1 MFKCSTPSSSSKSLQ
16 RRPWSYQRRS
26 YPMLVSPLQ
35 NCTGGFK
42 IKHRLDSGPEISMRG
57 FKSDQDSGLQHWIMA
72 SSLLQKRRIVGL
84 LSCYPNCFTNL
95 IRQVVVLVRSH
106 LPRPFN
112 STHSDGSKEGWD
124 NGLHTTQVQT
134 QVLTLLTPVLGWLSS
149 DRLVDF
155 GPPEVWMSGW
165 VRRNYAL
172 GWNTETMDVYP
183 QEDGIV
189 VGYIQ
194 SLGFGFQYLSMLNL
208 CSEFSACS
216 IIMIH
221 TSTWNESESA
231 QVGLG
236 FTDGVFF
243 LWLGPGRRLFDRAP
257 LTLGTPGLC
266 DNYNC
271 PRSRAYLKGSRLDGF
286 SALEIKVEHWDHRDS
301 ERWINCRYRCP
312 GPVRS
317 QIQFGLRIPTT
328 EITITSILTSKPSRN
343 DRQIKLDAYLGTLY
357 CSKPHWF
364 SEGSSWYDDWLGFT
378 AIIPVIRSSGRH
390 TKAVRTRASRA
401 VCADLVYPT
410 GAKRDASRGLER
422 DESDS
427 PVSNPRVRADST
439 RFRRGDRLC
448 AEPVEGYWQ
457 IRRGPGRRP
466 VPRPMHVEAC
476 AAGEE
481 RAYAWMCR
489 DCLPAWRRTGRVC
502 VGEGMRAAGVVGW
515 AKVGGLRDKRA
526 GWAGEAP
533 RWWELRGMGRV
544 VSHIGEGAVEDAV
557 VRVDSRLE
565 ENKDLVCSHNPFLV
579 SARKIHSIIHVQPG
593 APIAG
598 YKAASMAHPHST
610 QPPLQP
616 QESMIGPPPSFYD
629 NQWEYPQQHPQGHH
643 QQQQHQLHHGQ
654 HGGGFDFAYPAP
666 GTSYDDLLAQ
676 FAQYPPQGQ
685 QQHVQYHQYEPSV
698 PQNTSNPGTSPSN
711 GHNGAPS
718 TSTPPNPKRKRT
730 SAKKA
735 AAPAPAPPA
744 SNSNGYSDNSDSEDG
759 FGGFRGGGGA
769 GISVGMGGL
778 GVRSKGA
785 RL

>member
-57 FKSDQDSGLQHWIMA
+57 FKSDQVHIFPFRFFIFADSASLDLILTPAFNKNAISSPQECDFNPFGRCTCSLSLTAPVQLNPFGLE
-72 SSLLQKRRIVGL
+72 
-84 LSCYPNCFTNL
+84 
-95 IRQVVVLVRSH
+95 LVRSR
-106 LPRPFN
+106 LIKASSFED
-112 STHSDGSKEGWD
+112 SLQEGWD
-124 NGLHTTQVQT
+124 NGLHTTQVEAMLLT
-134 QVLTLLTPVLGWLSS
+134 TPFRLKILYNLKYNVINDTTMVLTLLTPVLGWLSS

-183 QEDGIV
+183 QHYSCEDGIV

-194 SLGFGFQYLSMLNL
+194 VEAMFDFEHRSCSRWGSGFSMLNL

-378 AIIPVIRSSGRH
+378 AIIP
-390 TKAVRTRASRA
+390 AQA
-401 VCADLVYPT
+401 L
-410 GAKRDASRGLER
+410 
-422 DESDS
+422 
-427 PVSNPRVRADST
+427 
-439 RFRRGDRLC
+439 
-448 AEPVEGYWQ
+448 
-457 IRRGPGRRP
+457 
-466 VPRPMHVEAC
+466 
-476 AAGEE
+476 
-481 RAYAWMCR
+481 
-489 DCLPAWRRTGRVC
+489 
-502 VGEGMRAAGVVGW
+502 
-515 AKVGGLRDKRA
+515 
-526 GWAGEAP
+526 
-533 RWWELRGMGRV
+533 
-544 VSHIGEGAVEDAV
+544 
-557 VRVDSRLE
+557 
-565 ENKDLVCSHNPFLV
+565 
-579 SARKIHSIIHVQPG
+579 SA
-593 APIAG
+593 
-598 YKAASMAHPHST
+598 
-610 QPPLQP
+610 
-616 QESMIGPPPSFYD
+616 
-629 NQWEYPQQHPQGHH
+629 QQ
-643 QQQQHQLHHGQ
+643 LL
-654 HGGGFDFAYPAP
+654 
-666 GTSYDDLLAQ
+666 GTSLA
-676 FAQYPPQGQ
+676 A
-685 QQHVQYHQYEPSV
+685 
-698 PQNTSNPGTSPSN
+698 T
-711 GHNGAPS
+711 
-718 TSTPPNPKRKRT
+718 
-730 SAKKA
+730 
-735 AAPAPAPPA
+735 
-744 SNSNGYSDNSDSEDG
+744 DN
-759 FGGFRGGGGA
+759 
-769 GISVGMGGL
+769 
-778 GVRSKGA
+778 
-785 RL
+785 

>member
-1 MFKCSTPSSSSKSLQ
+1 MTPPPTLSDPAADTTSRLSVVVTAALPPPPPTTSTTPSTTLETSRFDSSDMFKCSTPSSSSKSLQ

-57 FKSDQDSGLQHWIMA
+57 FKSDQ
-72 SSLLQKRRIVGL
+72 
-84 LSCYPNCFTNL
+84 
-95 IRQVVVLVRSH
+95 VVVLVRSH

-112 STHSDGSKEGWD
+112 STHSVLSSFRLKILYNLKYNVIND
-124 NGLHTTQVQT
+124 TTM
-134 QVLTLLTPVLGWLSS
+134 VLTLLTPVLGWLSS

-183 QEDGIV
+183 QHYSCEDGIV

-194 SLGFGFQYLSMLNL
+194 VEAMFDFEHRSCSRWGSGFSMLNL

-378 AIIPVIRSSGRH
+378 AIIP
-390 TKAVRTRASRA
+390 AQA
-401 VCADLVYPT
+401 L
-410 GAKRDASRGLER
+410 
-422 DESDS
+422 
-427 PVSNPRVRADST
+427 
-439 RFRRGDRLC
+439 
-448 AEPVEGYWQ
+448 
-457 IRRGPGRRP
+457 
-466 VPRPMHVEAC
+466 
-476 AAGEE
+476 
-481 RAYAWMCR
+481 
-489 DCLPAWRRTGRVC
+489 
-502 VGEGMRAAGVVGW
+502 
-515 AKVGGLRDKRA
+515 
-526 GWAGEAP
+526 
-533 RWWELRGMGRV
+533 
-544 VSHIGEGAVEDAV
+544 
-557 VRVDSRLE
+557 
-565 ENKDLVCSHNPFLV
+565 
-579 SARKIHSIIHVQPG
+579 SA
-593 APIAG
+593 
-598 YKAASMAHPHST
+598 
-610 QPPLQP
+610 
-616 QESMIGPPPSFYD
+616 
-629 NQWEYPQQHPQGHH
+629 QQ
-643 QQQQHQLHHGQ
+643 LL
-654 HGGGFDFAYPAP
+654 
-666 GTSYDDLLAQ
+666 GTSLA
-676 FAQYPPQGQ
+676 A
-685 QQHVQYHQYEPSV
+685 
-698 PQNTSNPGTSPSN
+698 T
-711 GHNGAPS
+711 
-718 TSTPPNPKRKRT
+718 
-730 SAKKA
+730 
-735 AAPAPAPPA
+735 
-744 SNSNGYSDNSDSEDG
+744 DN
-759 FGGFRGGGGA
+759 
-769 GISVGMGGL
+769 
-778 GVRSKGA
+778 
-785 RL
+785 